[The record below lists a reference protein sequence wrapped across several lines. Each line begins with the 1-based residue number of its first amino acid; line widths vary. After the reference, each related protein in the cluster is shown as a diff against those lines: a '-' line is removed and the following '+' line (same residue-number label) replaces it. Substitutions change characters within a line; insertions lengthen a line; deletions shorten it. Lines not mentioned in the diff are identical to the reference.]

1 MFKFFKK
8 NKNKEAQAE
17 KVSSLDLYAM
27 VNGELIELDKV
38 ADPVFSQKMMGDGFA
53 FLPSSQEVYAP
64 CQAEVT
70 SVFPS
75 KHAFSLKFQEV
86 EVLLH
91 LGIDTVSLEG
101 RPFDV
106 QVKEGDQV
114 DQSSLLVNADL
125 EQIKAQDKDDV
136 MMVIFTNGNE
146 TIESIN
152 IDAYGS
158 VSQGQKIGSLTLKA

>member
-75 KHAFSLKFQEV
+75 KHAFALKFQEV

-106 QVKEGDQV
+106 QVKEGDKV

-152 IDAYGS
+152 IDTYGS